1 MRGCACLALLA
12 LVVAAGG
19 CGPTVDLT
27 KGLQI
32 EHVSTGWFD
41 AGIKDGKNKLV
52 PSITFTVKNV
62 SDQKLPVL
70 QINAVFRRIN
80 EPNAEWGTNFVS
92 VVGSEGLAPGATA
105 GPLTI
110 RSPLGYT
117 GSDQTRE
124 EMLHNSQ
131 FVDAKVDL
139 QAKYGSAQW
148 TKVGDF
154 PIERK
159 LIVK

>member
-70 QINAVFRRIN
+70 QMHAVFRRIN
-80 EPNAEWGTNFVS
+80 EPNAMWGDNFAR

-139 QAKYGSAQW
+139 QAKYGSGEW
-148 TKVGDF
+148 TNVGDF